1 MLPENDGRLN
11 TSEERA
17 LLAMREA
24 PVLTG
29 CLDALETVLRQYI
42 NIDGYAINLYRSSD
56 DCLVCVR
63 MHLPPSGSGLE
74 QTFANMVLPLDSQ
87 NMNARVFESRTPTGI
102 TSNNL
107 EDYPPV
113 TRIAFDG
120 WSMKHLVV
128 LPIQVTG
135 ANRRPVGTL
144 MLFSQQGAIAPTL
157 LRRITRIVEEAAGLL
172 RLHQT
177 IATWEARAETL
188 RKQEEDLQS
197 VLGFIADMSILTTE
211 QELYSRIQREFLR
224 RFDLDMAGIL
234 LSDGE
239 KLRCVD
245 TMIGIDGVP
254 WEARWQ
260 QHCKQLSYSI
270 EQPEGASSHAF
281 QYNQPLFFGDIPS
294 ILKVSMPEKDRTN
307 LDILEGLQTFAIIPI
322 RKKGTPMGI
331 LWLGSLQRK
340 DALSPEQLML
350 TRHLCDFLGAIIE
363 NAQAYTHLIESVQ
376 SSRQAMP
383 VGVL

>member
-1 MLPENDGRLN
+1 MHPEKDGRLN
-11 TSEERA
+11 TFEERA
-17 LLAMREA
+17 LLMMREA
-24 PVLTG
+24 PALTG
-29 CLDALETVLRQYI
+29 CLDALETVLKQYV
-42 NIDGYAINLYRSSD
+42 NIDGYAINLYRASD

-63 MHLPPSGSGLE
+63 LHLPPSGSGLE

-87 NMNARVFESRTPTGI
+87 NMNARVFENRTPTGI

-144 MLFSQQGAIAPTL
+144 MLFSQQGSIAPTL
-157 LRRITRIVEEAAGLL
+157 LRRMTRIIEEAAGLL

-177 IATWEARAETL
+177 IATWEARVETMK
-188 RKQEEDLQS
+188 KQEEDLQS
-197 VLGFIADMSILTTE
+197 VLSFIAEMSHLATE
-211 QELYSRIQREFLR
+211 QELYPRIEREFLK
-224 RFDLDMAGIL
+224 RFDLDMAAIL
-234 LSDGE
+234 LNDGE
-239 KLRCVD
+239 NLRCVD
-245 TMIGIDGVP
+245 TMIGIDGVH
-254 WEARWQ
+254 WETRWKE
-260 QHCKQLSYSI
+260 HCSQLSYSVQ
-270 EQPEGASSHAF
+270 QPEGASSHAF

-307 LDILEGLQTFAIIPI
+307 LEILDGLQTFAIIPI
-322 RKKGTPMGI
+322 RRQGNPMGV

-340 DALSPEQLML
+340 DALSPEQVVLV
-350 TRHLCDFLGAIIE
+350 RHLCDFLGAIID
-363 NAQAYTHLIESVQ
+363 NAHAYTRLTGSGNDSNLALPI
-376 SSRQAMP
+376 
-383 VGVL
+383 GVC